1 MTRKEALQEVL
12 KTQTNPEIIEKL
24 QDIIDD
30 EPSIRWTKK
39 KILDAIEQF
48 IIDNNR
54 CPLTC
59 ELDRMAILP
68 PHANI
73 SHYFNMAYNELIKK
87 YFPDYARI
95 NSNDSKIDINALNRR
110 FKKEFIKLGY
120 PSESIYN
127 IKRSKELPTIQTT
140 AKYMG
145 AKNFTELLRMCGF
158 YEIYL
163 EHKEQ
168 RLKNPY
174 GNRQVTNK
182 RNFVGVVHRNKNL
195 TLDESESIL
204 SELKKYIS

>member
-1 MTRKEALQEVL
+1 MTRKQVLLAVL
-12 KTQTNPEIIEKL
+12 KEQSDPEIIEKL

-30 EPSIRWTKK
+30 EPSIKWTKK
-39 KILDAIEQF
+39 KILDSIEQF

-59 ELDRMAILP
+59 EMDRMAILP

-73 SHYFNMAYNELIKK
+73 SHYFNMTYKELIKE
-87 YFPDYARI
+87 YFPDYIR
-95 NSNDSKIDINALNRR
+95 NSKIEIDINTLSKQ
-110 FKKEFIKLGY
+110 FKKEFVRLEY

-145 AKNFTELLRMCGF
+145 AKNFTELLKMCGF

-163 EHKEQ
+163 VYKE
-168 RLKNPY
+168 RRHGELYKNNP
-174 GNRQVTNK
+174 TIHK
-182 RNFVGVVHRNKNL
+182 RNFTGTVYRNENL
-195 TLDESESIL
+195 TLDESENIL
-204 SELKKYIS
+204 SELRKYIS